1 MDWSWVW
8 KDGDRHVN
16 WLKDRGMLPSVVPKA
31 RIMAYN
37 YDSTWHT
44 NAPKTRL
51 RLCGEDLVGA
61 IHRHREGNIER
72 PIIFVGH
79 SLGGNVIVQVSRS
92 SFPRRQL
99 TEIPHSD

>member
-1 MDWSWVW
+1 
-8 KDGDRHVN
+8 
-16 WLKDRGMLPSVVPKA
+16 MLPSVVPKA